1 MPRGSQKWEPFLV
14 RSWELGVRSIK
25 KTLSVVCCPSTFII
39 FAPMKKVAI
48 VILNYNGKKFL
59 EKFLPI
65 VIENNSDFAEIIV
78 ADNKSTDDS
87 VDFMKQ
93 NFPNI
98 RLIVNDFNGGFAT
111 GYNVALRQVE
121 ADYYVLLNSDIEV
134 TPNWIAPVIELMESD
149 ENIAACQPKI
159 LSYNDK
165 TKFEYAGAAGGFI
178 DKYGYPFCRGRMF
191 QDLETDQGQYDD
203 VKEIFWATGACMFIR
218 ASLYHELGG
227 LDDDFFA
234 HMEEIDLC
242 WRLKNAGYKIMYC
255 PDSKIYH
262 IGGGTLPKSSA
273 RKTYLNFRNNL
284 SLLLKNLPKGKVF
297 GTIFYRFFL
306 DWIAALKFLCD
317 GSFADFFAVTRAHA
331 SFLRQIPALRKKR
344 KKLAHNKVSQVY
356 QKNIVFK
363 YFLEKNKLY
372 SNLNTKDFS

>member
-1 MPRGSQKWEPFLV
+1 
-14 RSWELGVRSIK
+14 
-25 KTLSVVCCPSTFII
+25 
-39 FAPMKKVAI
+39 MKKVAV
-48 VILNYNGKKFL
+48 VILNYNGKDFL

-65 VIENNSDFAEIIV
+65 VIENNADFAEIIV

-87 VDFMKQ
+87 VDFMRQ

-111 GYNVALRQVE
+111 GYNIALRQVE
-121 ADYYVLLNSDIEV
+121 AEYYVLLNSDIEV
-134 TPNWIAPVIELMESD
+134 TPKWIEPVIELMDSD

-159 LSYNDK
+159 LSYYEK

-178 DKYGYPFCRGRMF
+178 DKYGYPFCRGRVF
-191 QDLETDQGQYDD
+191 QHLETDNGQYDD
-203 VKEIFWATGACMFIR
+203 VKEIFWATGACMFVR

-284 SLLLKNLPKGKVF
+284 SLLMKNLPKGKVF

-306 DWIAALKFLCD
+306 DWIAAFKFLCG
-317 GSFADFFAVTRAHA
+317 GSFADFFAVTRAHF
-331 SFLRQIPALRKKR
+331 SFLRHLPYLKKKR
-344 KKLAHNKVSQVY
+344 RKLIQNKVSQIY

-363 YFLEKNKLY
+363 HFLEKKKLY
-372 SNLNTKDFS
+372 SELDNKDFS